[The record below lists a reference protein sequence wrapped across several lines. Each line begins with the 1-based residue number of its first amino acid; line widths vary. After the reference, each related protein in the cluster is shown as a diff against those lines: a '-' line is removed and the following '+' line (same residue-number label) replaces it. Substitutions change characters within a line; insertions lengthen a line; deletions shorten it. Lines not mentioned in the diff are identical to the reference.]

1 MTRAFPNPVV
11 HMELLTS
18 DLPRAC
24 EFYTRLF
31 QWRAATVEVA
41 GGEYHALE
49 PGEGIGAG
57 VVEGCTK
64 RSIWLPYIE
73 VADVVEAT
81 SRARELGAC
90 VPVDSREGPTG
101 WRSVVA
107 TPEGA
112 PVALWQ
118 SKR

>member
-1 MTRAFPNPVV
+1 
-11 HMELLTS
+11 MELLTS